1 MKSMKRKKDMTLKGE
16 LTRLVDAQYANGEEW
31 RNSSRKNEVTE
42 PKQIDC
48 IVWLYSLQTKM
59 EKLHTVS
66 KKQDW
71 DLTVAQ
77 IMNSLLQNSDL
88 NWRK

>member
-1 MKSMKRKKDMTLKGE
+1 MTLKGE

-31 RNSSRKNEVTE
+31 RNSSRKNEETE

-48 IVWLYSLQTKM
+48 FARLYSLQPKM

-66 KKQDW
+66 KNK
-71 DLTVAQ
+71 TGT
-77 IMNSLLQNSDL
+77 
-88 NWRK
+88 